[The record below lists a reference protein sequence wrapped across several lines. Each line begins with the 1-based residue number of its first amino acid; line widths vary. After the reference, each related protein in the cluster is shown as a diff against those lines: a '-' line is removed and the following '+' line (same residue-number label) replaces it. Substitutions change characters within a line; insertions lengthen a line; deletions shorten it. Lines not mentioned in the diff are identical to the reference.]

1 MLFDR
6 RASCYWC
13 REAKEPTG
21 DSLIEHAEGMCYRRE
36 HGEGPSQGRSVATR
50 NRLRPELNSRGV
62 CRPSLLRSTTH
73 LPGPRTAHQSNLG
86 TRSLSQPAS
95 ACYRAFIVKKASYR
109 LVVSQIGG
117 RRSPAWAGAQI
128 LLCQSVERS
137 RKATVPR

>member
-13 REAKEPTG
+13 REAKQPTG

-50 NRLRPELNSRGV
+50 NRLRPESNSRGV
-62 CRPSLLRSTTH
+62 YLGIVQACSAAPHTSRGPEPRTNQSRSLL
-73 LPGPRTAHQSNLG
+73 
-86 TRSLSQPAS
+86 QPAS

-109 LVVSQIGG
+109 PVL
-117 RRSPAWAGAQI
+117 RRSADVGVQHG
-128 LLCQSVERS
+128 QV
-137 RKATVPR
+137 RKFSSIKASTG